1 MQKQGGEIMEQQ
13 DETTERVPVFSTK
26 YKITLQDFISFNWLI
41 QKDQIAK
48 RKSRITKYLVLISIL
63 EPVYYAVV
71 VRNQDMAQIDI
82 NSNNILAI
90 LLTIWCV
97 VFLDFIYIHFIFK
110 SLLKFRSK
118 KMYCT
123 DEYSTNE
130 VELKIF
136 EDGLE
141 EIVTESNSTK
151 FQDIAEVY
159 SNKDIYA
166 VFSKQ
171 KRTFIIPQNAQT
183 QPIIEFLNKKLQGIV
198 HNSKE
203 EKTPSSTKDIIKE
216 ILKK

>member
-71 VRNQDMAQIDI
+71 VRNQDMAQINI

-90 LLTIWCV
+90 LLIIWCV

-110 SLLKFRSK
+110 SLLKW
-118 KMYCT
+118 
-123 DEYSTNE
+123 
-130 VELKIF
+130 KILI
-136 EDGLE
+136 D
-141 EIVTESNSTK
+141 
-151 FQDIAEVY
+151 FQ
-159 SNKDIYA
+159 
-166 VFSKQ
+166 F
-171 KRTFIIPQNAQT
+171 
-183 QPIIEFLNKKLQGIV
+183 
-198 HNSKE
+198 
-203 EKTPSSTKDIIKE
+203 
-216 ILKK
+216 

>member
-71 VRNQDMAQIDI
+71 VRNQDMAQINI

-90 LLTIWCV
+90 LLIIWCV

-110 SLLKFRSK
+110 SLLKFNSK
-118 KMYCT
+118 K
-123 DEYSTNE
+123 
-130 VELKIF
+130 
-136 EDGLE
+136 
-141 EIVTESNSTK
+141 
-151 FQDIAEVY
+151 
-159 SNKDIYA
+159 
-166 VFSKQ
+166 
-171 KRTFIIPQNAQT
+171 
-183 QPIIEFLNKKLQGIV
+183 
-198 HNSKE
+198 
-203 EKTPSSTKDIIKE
+203 
-216 ILKK
+216 

>member
-1 MQKQGGEIMEQQ
+1 MEQQ

-71 VRNQDMAQIDI
+71 VRNQDMAQINI

-90 LLTIWCV
+90 LLIIWCV

-110 SLLKFRSK
+110 SLLKFNSK
-118 KMYCT
+118 KMYYT

-130 VELKIF
+130 VELKVF

-183 QPIIEFLNKKLQGIV
+183 QPIIEFLNKKLQV
-198 HNSKE
+198 LF
-203 EKTPSSTKDIIKE
+203 IIQRKRKLQVAQK
-216 ILKK
+216 I